1 MSDHIRIAV
10 PVEHGEGLE
19 AVRSAHFGHAAGF
32 ALVDVT
38 DGVPVGVTMLANPP
52 HSHGGCM
59 TTVNLLASEG
69 VQAVSALGMGQA
81 PLNGLMNAGIAV
93 HHDPSSSSVGEAV
106 SAIVGGRT
114 AAFGADHTCQ
124 GH

>member
-1 MSDHIRIAV
+1 MSVRIRIAV
-10 PVEHGEGLE
+10 PVDSGDGLE

-32 ALVDVT
+32 ALVDVA

-69 VQAVSALGMGQA
+69 VQVVSAVGMGQG
-81 PLNGLMNAGIAV
+81 PLSGLMNAGIAV
-93 HHDPSSSSVGEAV
+93 HHDPASSSVGDAV

-114 AAFGADHTCQ
+114 AVFDAAYTCQ